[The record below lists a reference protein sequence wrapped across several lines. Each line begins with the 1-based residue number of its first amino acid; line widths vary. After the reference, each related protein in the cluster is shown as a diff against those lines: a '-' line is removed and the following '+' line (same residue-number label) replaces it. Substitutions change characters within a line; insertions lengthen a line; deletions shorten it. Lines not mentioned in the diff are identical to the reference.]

1 MIILRD
7 YQKEAVAELKERINR
22 LLNKPNNPICIF
34 KAPTGSGK
42 TIMMAEFLKE
52 FIEHRDDHRSFAFI
66 WAAPRKLHIQSK
78 EKLEQYYF
86 DNKALRCSFFE
97 DLMDKKI
104 SGNEIL
110 FLNWESINKRDNI
123 YIRENEQENNL
134 SKILENTRDDGQEII
149 LIIDESHHAA
159 QTETS
164 QNLIRDIDP
173 EITIELSATPHLSS
187 DYRIVVELSDVKR
200 EGVIKKEIA
209 INPEFQNIKVG
220 GRSADEIVLEA
231 AIGKRE
237 ELAKAYKEEGSNIN
251 PLVLI
256 QLPDRR
262 IGSTDKKDEIVA
274 LLKKK
279 DITVDNGRLAIYL
292 SENKENLANI
302 AKDDND
308 AEVMIFKQAIA
319 LGWDC
324 PRASIL
330 VLFRDWR
337 SIIFSIQTIGRIM
350 RMPELKH
357 YENYPELNL
366 GYVYTNLSD
375 ISIQEDL
382 AKDYITV
389 FESKRRPDY
398 KLINLASYHSKRFR
412 EETRLTPIFIPIFL
426 NAAKELRLKEK
437 IDLKVKTSVSELIA
451 EGRIKELDHIVE
463 HVEKAGTVEIDQT
476 ILERQGTFSAFIRD
490 ALSPLYPEPRSIGRV
505 RDSIYRFFLQT
516 FEINYEEE
524 QEKIMNIVLNKQN
537 NEYFRNV
544 IDRAKELYL
553 EEVGRGKKELTIT
566 DKWNI
571 PEKINF
577 NSFFEKKTYKKSIM
591 QLFFSD
597 TRKSRH
603 WKTEENFFKHLER
616 TDGIDWW
623 FKNGDR
629 DAIYFAVPY
638 TESGIDMPFY
648 VDFIIKMK
656 DGRIGL
662 FDTKSGIIAKIAGPK
677 AEGLAK
683 YIKEQNKKGK
693 KLFGG
698 IVIQKDSNWFYNNS
712 EKYDEADP
720 KQWKLLDL
728 DKVI

>member
-1 MIILRD
+1 MIVLKD
-7 YQKEAVAELKERINR
+7 YQKEAVTESKERVNK
-22 LLNKPNNPICIF
+22 LLGKPNNPICIF

-78 EKLEQYYF
+78 ESLEKYYF

-104 SGNEIL
+104 SESEIL
-110 FLNWESINKRDNI
+110 FLNWESINKKGNLI
-123 YIRENEQENNL
+123 IRENEQENNL
-134 SKILENTRDDGQEII
+134 SKILENTKEDGQEII

-173 EITIELSATPHLSS
+173 RVTIEVSATPHLSS
-187 DYRIVVELSDVKR
+187 DYRVLVEFSDVKR
-200 EGVIKKEIA
+200 EGMIKKEVT

-220 GRSADEIVLEA
+220 DKSADEVVLDA
-231 AIGKRE
+231 AISKRK
-237 ELAKAYKEEGSNIN
+237 ELAKAYKDEGSEVN

-256 QLPDRR
+256 QLPDKRV
-262 IGSTDKKDEIVA
+262 GSSDKKDEIVA

-279 DITVDNGRLAIYL
+279 SITVSNGKLAIYL
-292 SENKENLANI
+292 SKDKENLANI
-302 AKDDND
+302 AKSNND

-357 YENYPELNL
+357 YEDHPELNL

-375 ISIQEDL
+375 ISIHEDL

-389 FESKRRPDY
+389 FESKRRSDY
-398 KLINLASYHSKRFR
+398 KPINLASCHSKRFR
-412 EETRLTPIFIPIFL
+412 EETRLASFFIPIFL
-426 NAAKELRLKEK
+426 GAAKELRLKDK
-437 IDLKVKTSVSELIA
+437 INLKVKTSVSELIA
-451 EGRIKELDHIVE
+451 EGKIEELDHILE
-463 HVEKAGTVEIDQT
+463 HIEKAGTIAIDQT
-476 ILERQGTFSAFIRD
+476 TLERQNAFSAFIAE
-490 ALSPLYPEPRSIGRV
+490 ALSPLYPEPRSVGRV
-505 RDSIYRFFLQT
+505 RDSIYRFF
-516 FEINYEEE
+516 FGAFKMNYEDE

-537 NEYFRNV
+537 REFFRNV

-553 EEVGRGKKELTIT
+553 EKVGRGKKDLIT
-566 DKWNI
+566 GEKWNV
-571 PEKINF
+571 PEKLNF
-577 NSFFEKKTYKKSIM
+577 NSFFQEKKYKNSAM
-591 QLFFSD
+591 QPFFSD
-597 TRKSRH
+597 VRESRH
-603 WKTEENFFKHLER
+603 WKTEEEFIKYLER
-616 TDGIDWW
+616 AGGIDWW

-629 DAIYFAVPY
+629 DATYFAVPY
-638 TESGIDMPFY
+638 TETGIDMPFY
-648 VDFIIKMK
+648 IDFIIKTK
-656 DGRIGL
+656 DGRVGL
-662 FDTKSGIIAKIAGPK
+662 FDTKSGITAKIAGPK
-677 AEGLAK
+677 AEGLVK

-698 IVIQKDSNWFYNNS
+698 IATQKDSNWLYNDR

-720 KQWKLLDL
+720 KQWQILDL
-728 DKVI
+728 S